1 MAGRLP
7 VGDDGRMV
15 EVTPDRPTSGRRR
28 SLPRKSAQVALL
40 ANPVARRGQAAAD
53 VSRVLDRMRHRG
65 IEPLVLDASS
75 ADEARAAARRAVEV
89 GISRLVAIGGDGVAH
104 MVAGAAAGSP
114 TVVGVVAA
122 GTGNDAATA
131 LGLATGDLDDRT
143 DRALADPVPV
153 DLLECR
159 NGDHP
164 SSPTTADRHALTSC
178 IAGFPAVVNVR
189 AEAMPWPRGPS
200 RYTLATLGTILRMRP
215 GLFRLALTGG
225 PDGGPGRV
233 LEQRA
238 AVVVVANLGLFGG
251 GMRICPDAR
260 PDDGLLDLCLVGD
273 VGRLALL
280 RAFPKV
286 RTGAHLDHPAVTVLR
301 VAGLSVEMLDG
312 DPTVRADGEPFG
324 ALPATFRVRAG
335 ALLVAGASTDP
346 PGRA

>member
-1 MAGRLP
+1 M
-7 VGDDGRMV
+7 GDDGRMV

-215 GLFRLALTGG
+215 GLFRLTLTGG
-225 PDGGPGRV
+225 PDGGPGAGRV
-233 LEQRA
+233 LDQRA

-301 VAGLSVEMLDG
+301 VAELSVEMLDG

>member
-1 MAGRLP
+1 M
-7 VGDDGRMV
+7 GDDGRMV

-53 VSRVLDRMRHRG
+53 VSRVLDRLRHRG

-75 ADEARAAARRAVEV
+75 ADEARVAARHAVEA

-104 MVAGAAAGSP
+104 MAAGAAAGSP

-159 NGDHP
+159 NGDNP

-178 IAGFPAVVNVR
+178 IAGFPALVNVL

-200 RYTLATLGTILRMRP
+200 RYTLATLGAILGMRP

-225 PDGGPGRV
+225 PDGGPGPGRV

-301 VAGLSVEMLDG
+301 VAELSVEMLDG